1 MIYSFMQKELEY
13 IKKCKEVPQKMFS
26 MTKFKVEKIIIM
38 PKKLG
43 YLITV

>member
-1 MIYSFMQKELEY
+1 MQKELEY
-13 IKKCKEVPQKMFS
+13 VEKIKKAPQKIIII
-26 MTKFKVEKIIIM
+26 TKFEVKKIIIM